1 METILGYTRNVA
13 AAQKIP
19 TRVQQHK
26 LVPVHAQRKQQRTIP
41 CQKLTHMIS
50 ESETQ

>member
-13 AAQKIP
+13 AARKIP

-26 LVPVHAQRKQQRTIP
+26 LVPVHA
-41 CQKLTHMIS
+41 
-50 ESETQ
+50 